1 MHENH
6 LVNKWMSPAR
16 KKYKTPSQSEDNS
29 QKEINIL
36 PLWGPSPKNVE
47 MASRNKMSKY
57 HFLLSKPGS
66 NKETAVASA
75 TARARV
81 ALRSVFFSDWLP
93 FLSAVCV
100 KHGEEAEG
108 GKKEKQN

>member
-1 MHENH
+1 
-6 LVNKWMSPAR
+6 
-16 KKYKTPSQSEDNS
+16 
-29 QKEINIL
+29 
-36 PLWGPSPKNVE
+36 
-47 MASRNKMSKY
+47 MSKY

-108 GKKEKQN
+108 RKKKKNKTNNTDRRVATPGQSQLSVCGLAANGRRESA